1 MMAPVSWYWDLDDE
15 SRAFAKRFFA
25 KRGVMPSEFQAGAYS
40 AVLHYLKAVQA
51 SGTDEARAVV
61 CKMKDSPVKDFFA
74 RNASLREDGRMVH
87 DMFLVQAKT
96 PAESKSD
103 WDVLK
108 VLATVPG
115 DEAFRPLLEG
125 NCPLVKK
132 P

>member
-1 MMAPVSWYWDLDDE
+1 M
-15 SRAFAKRFFA
+15 
-25 KRGVMPSEFQAGAYS
+25 
-40 AVLHYLKAVQA
+40 LHYLKAVQA
-51 SGTDEARAVV
+51 SGTDEAKAVV
-61 CKMKDSPVKDFFA
+61 RKMKDSPVKDFFA
-74 RNASLREDGRMVH
+74 RNASLREDGRMIH

>member
-1 MMAPVSWYWDLDDE
+1 MI
-15 SRAFAKRFFA
+15 
-25 KRGVMPSEFQAGAYS
+25 
-40 AVLHYLKAVQA
+40 
-51 SGTDEARAVV
+51 
-61 CKMKDSPVKDFFA
+61 
-74 RNASLREDGRMVH
+74 H

-115 DEAFRPLLEG
+115 DEAFRPLLDG